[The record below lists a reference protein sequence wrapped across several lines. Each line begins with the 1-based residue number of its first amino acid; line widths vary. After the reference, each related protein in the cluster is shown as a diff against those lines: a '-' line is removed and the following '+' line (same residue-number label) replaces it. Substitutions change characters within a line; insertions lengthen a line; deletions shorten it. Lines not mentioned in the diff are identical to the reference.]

1 MYLFILPIILL
12 VLVFGLDI
20 YKGYKKDQKEKEEK
34 ELRKQQIE
42 YYKRMNENK

>member
-12 VLVFGLDI
+12 ILVFGLDI